1 MRSLIWVLLAICAL
15 TSTAQAAGVHHTLFQ
30 EDWGRTPA
38 QLKEESLTCLY
49 GPAEQCRADRHIAAS
64 PKERIERYARE
75 GFGMEVDEFLLAL
88 DGATIRDCV
97 GTIRT
102 MFVDDEGN
110 FVFRT
115 RPCKV
120 GPNGEPEQIAVLPD
134 GNNLALPCANPNEKE
149 VKAEVPP
156 SPAPEPGAPE
166 QEEGCIWK
174 EKIVTYSDSNIST
187 AYVGVGGSSVASG
200 FGVPMGTSK
209 TIIQQGCER

>member
-1 MRSLIWVLLAICAL
+1 MRSLILVLLAICAL

-149 VKAEVPP
+149 VKAEVPAST
-156 SPAPEPGAPE
+156 SPAISVVRRPDCEDGPP
-166 QEEGCIWK
+166 
-174 EKIVTYSDSNIST
+174 VTFQS
-187 AYVGVGGSSVASG
+187 GGSEDI
-200 FGVPMGTSK
+200 FGGISAGSSFAGMGIGGT
-209 TIIQQGCER
+209 TFNGVVFNGCNQ